1 MIKLLT
7 SISNKIWEKKVY
19 QYIFFAV
26 ASLITICFM
35 GYYFGTFDQASH
47 IPYLKKYADPSL
59 FPNDKF
65 FDIRYFHYSFFWFFF
80 IPFYQLG
87 ILEITLFITHFL
99 ATFITF
105 IAIWHLAKTLF
116 KNPIASFL
124 AVIAFIFPHIG
135 FAGFPIFEFSL
146 LNRTFVLPFLII
158 AINLYLDKKSIYA
171 FLILGL
177 MYNIHVVSVNFVVA
191 MFLFDSIL
199 RIKKVGIKNL
209 IRQFFVFLLFA
220 SPVLIWKFSNSQV
233 DIGLDQ
239 NWFRIINNS
248 LLGNLFTLLTIN
260 PLINFIILN
269 GIATIIIFLLTLPIK
284 KSDNDLIVKNFILA
298 ALLILII
305 QMVAGTWLP
314 LTIIIQSQII
324 RVGLFINFF
333 AYLYFSGYISELISS
348 QKTGVNKIVLL
359 ILVLLFSIVPLISLI
374 ILLFYKKVNLKILI
388 EIIKY
393 LVISIFLIT
402 LFILKIANIW
412 RPGINIG
419 PIKDD
424 NYDVQ
429 MWAKNN
435 TAKDTIFITPPAL
448 WWFYNLE
455 WRVISERSTVSTL
468 SELLE
473 GAFLPSYIDYW
484 RPRFE
489 DVAPGALIQFSVDTL
504 KNIGIAKK
512 AYYSLSEKDIL
523 KISIK
528 YGAKYFVAEK
538 PQQYKFPVAYKNN
551 SFAVYDLNS
560 LFND

>member
-1 MIKLLT
+1 
-7 SISNKIWEKKVY
+7 
-19 QYIFFAV
+19 
-26 ASLITICFM
+26 
-35 GYYFGTFDQASH
+35 
-47 IPYLKKYADPSL
+47 
-59 FPNDKF
+59 
-65 FDIRYFHYSFFWFFF
+65 
-80 IPFYQLG
+80 
-87 ILEITLFITHFL
+87 
-99 ATFITF
+99 
-105 IAIWHLAKTLF
+105 LF
-116 KNPIASFL
+116 KNPVASFL

-158 AINLYLDKKSIYA
+158 AINLYLNKKSIYA

-177 MYNIHVVSVNFVVA
+177 MYNIHVVSVNFVMA
-191 MFLFDSIL
+191 MLLFDSII
-199 RIKKVGIKNL
+199 RIKEIGLKKIIERLMIFL
-209 IRQFFVFLLFA
+209 IFA
-220 SPVLIWKFSNSQV
+220 SPVLVWKFSNSQV
-233 DIGLDQ
+233 DIGLDRS
-239 NWFRIINNS
+239 WFYIINNS
-248 LLGNLFTLLTIN
+248 LLGNLFTLLTLN

-269 GIATIIIFLLTLPIK
+269 GIATVIIFLLTLPIK
-284 KSDNDLIVKNFILA
+284 KSTNDLIVKNFILA
-298 ALLILII
+298 AILILLI
-305 QMVAGTWLP
+305 QMIAGTWLP

-333 AYLYFSGYISELISS
+333 AYLYFSGYIAKLISS
-348 QKTGVNKIVLL
+348 KKIGVSKIVLL
-359 ILVLLFSIVPLISLI
+359 ILVLLFSIVPLIPLV
-374 ILLFYKKVNLKILI
+374 ILLLYKKIDHKILI

-393 LVISIFLIT
+393 LIIFVFLIT

-424 NYDVQ
+424 SYDVQ

-435 TAKDTIFITPPAL
+435 TAKDVIFITPPAL

-489 DVAPGALIQFSVDTL
+489 DVAPGALIQFSIDPL
-504 KNIGIAKK
+504 KNIEVTKK

-551 SFAVYDLNS
+551 IFTIYDLNFS
-560 LFND
+560 DQ